1 MNMITTGRR
10 AYLRLLFC
18 FALVCFALTST
29 AAFSQSGGELRFC
42 LRSEPKTFDPL
53 LVDDDSSLS
62 IRYLTCGVLV
72 RANRHTQ
79 ELESELAESWKISK
93 DRKQITFKLRH
104 GISFS
109 DRSPFS
115 SEYFAFTMRRLMNP

>member
-53 LVDDDSSLS
+53 LADDDSSLS
-62 IRYLTCGVLV
+62 IRYLTGGVLV
-72 RANRHTQ
+72 RANRKTQ
-79 ELESELAESWKISK
+79 ALHPNLPVPCKVSNNVN
-93 DRKQITFKLRH
+93 QITFKL
-104 GISFS
+104 
-109 DRSPFS
+109 P
-115 SEYFAFTMRRLMNP
+115 